1 MLRCVQRLLLC
12 LLKWFIRWVTTVVK
26 FERETKWQME
36 SMVQE
41 RELWET
47 NLVESFWK
55 VYIVKHEE
63 KHFLYCWTVFF
74 TNKRFNFGILKRV
87 TLIIL
92 LIDLF
97 LFWWNHIRLI
107 NLCCEMEDTFRNWC
121 MLVLKLIF
129 FALLCKLK
137 DLSFKFTH
145 HYHPLCRF
153 ITSQSNHQ
161 ILTKTSSIK
170 SKHFY
175 PTMCKNLAKI

>member
-1 MLRCVQRLLLC
+1 MLHCVQLLLLC

-41 RELWET
+41 RESCEKRTWL
-47 NLVESFWK
+47 NHYWK

-63 KHFLYCWTVFF
+63 KHILYCWTVFF

-129 FALLCKLK
+129 FLVCFA
-137 DLSFKFTH
+137 
-145 HYHPLCRF
+145 
-153 ITSQSNHQ
+153 N
-161 ILTKTSSIK
+161 
-170 SKHFY
+170 
-175 PTMCKNLAKI
+175 